1 VRGLA
6 VARQKIRTREAT
18 FSEFQQVFSS
28 LEADRMILGVLE
40 KEPLQPK
47 HRDSDQAAAII
58 ATT

>member
-1 VRGLA
+1 MRGLA

-28 LEADRMILGVLE
+28 LDADIEILFVLE
-40 KEPLQPK
+40 KEPLEPR